1 MKKKQ
6 AEILD
11 LKKVVKKLKI
21 WFGRRSNIAQE
32 KKRPV
37 GRDEKV

>member
-21 WFGRRSNIAQE
+21 WFGGRSNIAQE
-32 KKRPV
+32 MIS
-37 GRDEKV
+37 